1 MWKLTRWEDTT
12 PTVQAKDVQN
22 LWCLPIVGLSSRQ
35 TKLQSMESGKALE
48 IRSPH
53 AVRPWQHVLEPL
65 SGYLLVAERLM
76 QGEDRFADG
85 WNFGP
90 NATGATTVSQIIDL
104 FYAKWGEGKAEY
116 DKEAPK
122 LHEAAFLTL
131 SSEKAMR
138 ELGWK
143 PTWNLDK
150 TIERTAVWYNK
161 YYTGDDARKM
171 TFSDIDNYMNDLEW

>member
-1 MWKLTRWEDTT
+1 M
-12 PTVQAKDVQN
+12 
-22 LWCLPIVGLSSRQ
+22 
-35 TKLQSMESGKALE
+35 SGKALE

-65 SGYLLVAERLM
+65 SGYLLLAEKLM

-90 NATGATTVSQIIDL
+90 YAAGATTVSQIIDL
-104 FYAKWGEGKAEY
+104 FYKIWGEGKAEY

-138 ELGWK
+138 ELAWK
-143 PTWNLDK
+143 PTWTLEENVEH
-150 TIERTAVWYNK
+150 TARWYERFYA
-161 YYTGDDARKM
+161 GEDAREL
-171 TFSDIDNYMNDLEW
+171 TLTDIDEYMKKMEY